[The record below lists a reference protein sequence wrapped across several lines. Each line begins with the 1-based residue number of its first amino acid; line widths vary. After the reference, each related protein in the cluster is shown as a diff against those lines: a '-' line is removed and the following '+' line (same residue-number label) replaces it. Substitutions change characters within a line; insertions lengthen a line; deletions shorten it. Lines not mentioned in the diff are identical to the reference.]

1 MRNPFKPVAAV
12 CLASL
17 LGCASVDIPQAH
29 KGRMFDRTGAFALW
43 TGGNG
48 FKGPVLGPGTY
59 FTGAYN
65 EIYMVDC
72 SVMTMREPLT
82 ALTKDGVQFGL
93 DIYVRFSADC
103 DDRTVEQLLAT
114 GVPDQ
119 DHTISAERLYAGL
132 VRPAVGE
139 AVRQVVS
146 PYRANDL
153 NEKREEVLNGI
164 RKQFQDIMN
173 AREKHII
180 KVYEVNLSNLDF
192 PDAMDTANVDRAVQ
206 AVLKDKA
213 IAERERVQA
222 EIQTTIMKRELSE
235 REGEVQAA
243 KIEKI
248 GAALR
253 HNPEYLQYDMQVRLP
268 EIYRQ
273 AGQYGNMVITAPAP
287 NVLVAPK
294 AVSPQ
299 AAPPPPQAPAKPAR
313 DTITNKENPV
323 NEHERTA
330 PAQP

>member
-1 MRNPFKPVAAV
+1 MRNTVLALLVAA
-12 CLASL
+12 LACSS
-17 LGCASVDIPQAH
+17 LGCASTDIPQAH
-29 KGRMFDRTGAFALW
+29 KGRLFDRTGPFALW
-43 TGGNG
+43 IGGTG

-59 FTGAYN
+59 FTGTYN

-72 SVMTMREPLT
+72 SIVTVREPLT

-103 DDRTVEQLLAT
+103 DDKTVEQLLAT
-114 GVPDQ
+114 GTPDK
-119 DHTISAERLYAGL
+119 DHTISADRLYTGL

-192 PDAMDTANVDRAVQ
+192 PDAMDAANVDRAVQ

-222 EIQTTIMKRELSE
+222 EIQTTTLKRELAE
-235 REGEVQAA
+235 REGEVAA
-243 KIEKI
+243 ARIDKI
-248 GAALR
+248 GAALKK
-253 HNPEYLQYDMQVRLP
+253 NPEYLQYDMQSRLP
-268 EIYRQ
+268 EIYKQ
-273 AGQYGNMVITAPAP
+273 AGQYGNMVITAPSP
-287 NVLVAPK
+287 SVVVAPK
-294 AVSPQ
+294 SVPPQQ
-299 AAPPPPQAPAKPAR
+299 AAKPVK
-313 DTITNKENPV
+313 DTITNRDNPV
-323 NEHERTA
+323 QEHDRPPA
-330 PAQP
+330 PAP